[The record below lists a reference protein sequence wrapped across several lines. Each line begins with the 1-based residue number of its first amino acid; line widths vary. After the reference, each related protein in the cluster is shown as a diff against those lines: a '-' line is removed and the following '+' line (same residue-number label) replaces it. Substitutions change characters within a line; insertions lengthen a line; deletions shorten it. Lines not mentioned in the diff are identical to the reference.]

1 MICKYDKMLIY
12 FFEKKGNKILK
23 NAKKYY
29 EATKDSGP
37 HIITKKIIN
46 MNIKPEGAIDL
57 GCGAGRDTTYLIKN
71 GWNVLAIDKEN
82 TKEYIDKNLNDEE
95 RTRFRFECQNFENIK
110 LEKTQLIVA
119 NFSIPFCS
127 KDNFYKMWNSI
138 VQNICKNG
146 YFVGNFFGLNDSWKE
161 TKKEMVFLSK
171 EQVFNL
177 FKDEFEIIEFDEI
190 EKDAKTASGSM
201 KHWHIYN
208 IIAKRNN

>member
-95 RTRFRFECQNFENIK
+95 RTRFRFE
-110 LEKTQLIVA
+110 
-119 NFSIPFCS
+119 
-127 KDNFYKMWNSI
+127 
-138 VQNICKNG
+138 
-146 YFVGNFFGLNDSWKE
+146 
-161 TKKEMVFLSK
+161 
-171 EQVFNL
+171 
-177 FKDEFEIIEFDEI
+177 
-190 EKDAKTASGSM
+190 
-201 KHWHIYN
+201 
-208 IIAKRNN
+208 

>member
-1 MICKYDKMLIY
+1 MCKYDKMLIY

-37 HIITKKIIN
+37 HITTKKFIN
-46 MNIKPEGAIDL
+46 MNIKPESAIDL
-57 GCGAGRDTTYLIKN
+57 GCGAGRDTIYLIKN

-95 RTRFRFECQNFENIK
+95 RKRFRFECQNFEKIK
-110 LEKTQLIVA
+110 LEKTQLIAA

-161 TKKEMVFLSK
+161 TKKEMAFLSK